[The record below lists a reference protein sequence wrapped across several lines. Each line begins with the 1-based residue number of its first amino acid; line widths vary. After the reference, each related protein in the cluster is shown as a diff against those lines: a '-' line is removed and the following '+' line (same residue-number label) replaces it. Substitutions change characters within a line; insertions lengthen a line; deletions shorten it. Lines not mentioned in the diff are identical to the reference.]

1 MKKMA
6 KLFAVIAAMAL
17 ALSFSAC
24 KNDDD
29 DFEMTKPSEIA
40 VSNLSADVKYVLRTV
55 YDHSYYVWEVNLT
68 WFYDSADPAEYLVVC
83 RKDNSDKIH
92 TIKSGS
98 LESFET
104 QSIPPDSWDTPGK
117 YTYTV
122 YTVGN
127 GYSTSASASVTVNLE
142 YPNNP
147 PNNGGNGGNS
157 GGSSG
162 GSSSSGTVT
171 YRNNENYMDFT
182 FSNGTFKIVNTLGSS
197 MELYSGTYTGDPS
210 SDGIVTITV
219 TKASGSNFQGVPM
232 DISISN
238 GQFDYANMIYV
249 RQ

>member
-6 KLFAVIAAMAL
+6 KLFAAIAAMAL

-40 VSNLSADVKYVLRTV
+40 VSNLSAEVRYGYTKEGYR
-55 YDHSYYVWEVNLT
+55 YGEVNLT
-68 WFYDSADPAEYLVVC
+68 WFYDSADPAEYLVIC
-83 RKDNSDKIH
+83 RTDNSDEIH
-92 TIKSGS
+92 TIDSGS
-98 LESFET
+98 LESFKT
-104 QSIPPDSWDTPGK
+104 HSTTDSERNPGK

-122 YTVGN
+122 YTVGS

-142 YPNNP
+142 YFSG
-147 PNNGGNGGNS
+147 GGNGGSS
-157 GGSSG
+157 GGGSNSSG

-210 SDGIVTITV
+210 SDGIVAITV
-219 TKASGSNFQGVPM
+219 TKMSGSDFQGVPM

>member
-6 KLFAVIAAMAL
+6 KLFAVLAAMAL

-40 VSNLSADVKYVLRTV
+40 VSNLSAEVRYGYSNGYKYG
-55 YDHSYYVWEVNLT
+55 EVNLT
-68 WFYDSADPAEYLVVC
+68 WFYDSADPAEYLVVY
-83 RKDNSDKIH
+83 RTDNSDEIH
-92 TIKSGS
+92 TIDSGS
-98 LESFET
+98 LESFKT
-104 QSIPPDSWDTPGK
+104 HSITDSGRNPGK

-122 YTVGN
+122 YTVGS

-142 YPNNP
+142 YSPVYKPNYND
-147 PNNGGNGGNS
+147 GNGGSSS
-157 GGSSG
+157 GGSG

-171 YRNNENYMDFT
+171 YRCDEKYTNFT
-182 FSNGTFKIVNTLGSS
+182 FSNGTFNIVNTLGGS
-197 MELYSGTYTGDPS
+197 MELYSGTYTGNPS
-210 SDGIVTITV
+210 SDGIVAITV
-219 TKASGSNFQGVPM
+219 TKMSGSDFQGVPT

-238 GQFDYANMIYV
+238 GQFDYAEMTFV